1 MTKEAA
7 LEIARGRIIEMTTKK
22 AEFMYPFILTS
33 YVAVI
38 RRLLLLGLL
47 SGPLCSTSVA
57 ETWKF
62 ITGTDSEKSYVD
74 IDSIVKIERD
84 GVLFWTKITREDGS
98 YALLRSAM
106 WPDRTLRMKTSI
118 EYDNL
123 GKYISTDRRE
133 TSGDIIPGSVGE
145 RTWKFFFQNR

>member
-74 IDSIVKIERD
+74 IDSIVKI
-84 GVLFWTKITREDGS
+84 
-98 YALLRSAM
+98 
-106 WPDRTLRMKTSI
+106 
-118 EYDNL
+118 
-123 GKYISTDRRE
+123 
-133 TSGDIIPGSVGE
+133 
-145 RTWKFFFQNR
+145 